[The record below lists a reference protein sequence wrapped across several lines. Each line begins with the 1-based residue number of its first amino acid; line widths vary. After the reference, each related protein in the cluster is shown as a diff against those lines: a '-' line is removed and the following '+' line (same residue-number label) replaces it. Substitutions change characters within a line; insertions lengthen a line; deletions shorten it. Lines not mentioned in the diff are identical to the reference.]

1 MECAAVREFT
11 GVHNMIRGLMRLM
24 EASVAGAKPDN
35 TKQIKVL
42 SAFGQFAITG
52 THFHH
57 HAEDNYYWPAIV
69 KNGADASLL
78 EPLVKEHKMID
89 PLLDETE
96 SAFVALATGSTDDN
110 AVEALRGLVGRFIHD
125 MLTHLDNEEP
135 VFFPLLTQY
144 MPDDE
149 SERLAVE
156 LAKTAPRQRNLVADG
171 WRRVWDDQGTG
182 HRVPRHL
189 PKADPMVAPAA
200 SAQVQKGLPRARR
213 RPSHSIATL
222 S

>member
-57 HAEDNYYWPAIV
+57 NAEDNYYWPAIV

-110 AVEALRGLVGRFIHD
+110 AVEALRGLVGQFIHD

-156 LAKTAPRQRNLVADG
+156 LAKTAPRKGISWLMGGVEYGMTREQAAEFLATFPKPIQWSHPLLLRKYKKDC
-171 WRRVWDDQGTG
+171 RVLGVDPATPS
-182 HRVPRHL
+182 PR
-189 PKADPMVAPAA
+189 
-200 SAQVQKGLPRARR
+200 
-213 RPSHSIATL
+213 
-222 S
+222 

>member
-11 GVHNMIRGLMRLM
+11 GIHNMIRGLMRLL
-24 EASVAGAKPDN
+24 ETSVAEARPDN
-35 TKQIKVL
+35 ARQMKVL

-57 HAEDNYYWPAIV
+57 NSEDNYYWPAIE
-69 KNGADASLL
+69 KNGADPSIL
-78 EPLVKEHKMID
+78 EPLVKEHTMID

-96 SAFVALATGSTDDN
+96 RAFEVLGTGSTDDK
-110 AVEALRGLVGRFIHD
+110 AIESLRELVGRFIHD

-156 LAKTAPRQRNLVADG
+156 LAKAAPRKGISWLMGGVEYGMTKEQATEFLATFPKPIQWAHPLLLRKYKKDC
-171 WRRVWDDQGTG
+171 RVLG
-182 HRVPRHL
+182 
-189 PKADPMVAPAA
+189 ADPAT
-200 SAQVQKGLPRARR
+200 
-213 RPSHSIATL
+213 PSPH
-222 S
+222 